1 MALRPNVSEKGPD
14 SKEPQANPIRKRPLI
29 EVEKLVEKKIV
40 TEEYEGRMVY
50 LLRAIQRPQIFGSI
64 RYIP

>member
-1 MALRPNVSEKGPD
+1 
-14 SKEPQANPIRKRPLI
+14 LI
-29 EVEKLVEKKIV
+29 EVEKLVEKEIV